1 MGQVLVADPMSIW
14 YLTGYWNVPYERFYA
29 LYLARDAEA
38 RTTQATLFCNRLFPD
53 ASQTGARIV
62 TFDDTEDP
70 VALVAEA
77 TRHGEPLGVDK
88 VLAARWLLPLM
99 DARVAS
105 EFHLG
110 SPAVDDARSIK
121 DARELDLMRAA
132 SATNDQPW
140 PGCAPSCTR
149 ASRSTRSQ
157 AAFSPS
163 TAAWVRRTTAS
174 RPS

>member
-1 MGQVLVADPMSIW
+1 MNMERVSRVMDNLEKLGMGQVLVADPMSIW

-53 ASQTGARIV
+53 ASQTGARVV

-132 SATNDQPW
+132 SATNDQ
-140 PGCAPSCTR
+140 AM
-149 ASRSTRSQ
+149 
-157 AAFSPS
+157 
-163 TAAWVRRTTAS
+163 AWVRRTTAS